1 MFTEAR
7 PPVWA
12 ALVLILAGCASRPEV
27 AVVPPAMYAPP
38 AQLAEMPKGASPG
51 MRIPARLAD
60 GSYNT
65 PNRVLTPAATVWH
78 LRAALNVAAL
88 ACRGVQETTTIAHY
102 NALLQS
108 QKAALKDAEAN
119 LSAEY
124 RATGGDW
131 QDRYDDS
138 MTRLYNYF
146 SQSFARDAFCAN
158 AAAVLADSA
167 TVTTAALPAFA
178 AARLPTLDRPFTDFY
193 AAYDAWR
200 SRTAFP
206 SPVIAMNTPVRRA
219 PPSTPRLKVDV
230 ADLGE

>member
-1 MFTEAR
+1 MLTQLR

-27 AVVPPAMYAPP
+27 AVTPPTMYVP
-38 AQLAEMPKGASPG
+38 AQVAEMPKGASPG

-60 GSYNT
+60 GSYAT

-88 ACRGVQETTTIAHY
+88 ACRGVQETTTVAQY
-102 NALLQS
+102 NALLQT

-124 RATGGDW
+124 RASGGDW

-167 TVTTAALPAFA
+167 TVAPTALPTFA
-178 AARLPTLDRPFTDFY
+178 ATRLPMLDRPFTDFY

-200 SRTAFP
+200 ARTAFP
-206 SPVIAMNTPVRRA
+206 NPVIAMNTPVRRA
-219 PPSTPRLKVDV
+219 PSSTPRLQVDV